1 MFATGSSTN
10 SQYNLLDTLET
21 MASTHSTSH
30 SPDTPESAHQKAS
43 PIGRYG
49 LSHGAKEWLGGFL
62 ARRGVLCIH
71 VRVSSDTLSGV
82 PLSIT
87 TEPKLEWKFRAIGL

>member
-30 SPDTPESAHQKAS
+30 SPNTPESAHQKAS

-62 ARRGVLCIH
+62 ARRGVCVSTLGYRRILCP
-71 VRVSSDTLSGV
+71 VFLCQ
-82 PLSIT
+82 
-87 TEPKLEWKFRAIGL
+87 